1 MIEKTD
7 FPYTLG
13 GYVEQQNYKGFD
25 IAVSIRRYKGISAY
39 VISSEKRLIR
49 EESATFADKED
60 MFRWGREAVDRY
72 LEQQERRKEE
82 NAVKRADYYKKK
94 ARVAALKAFNAAMY
108 FSDIKDG
115 LYDKAKGFFEYEL
128 DKEHAKIRGKHLILY
143 KAFAIMFFVIKKE
156 TASFPIF
163 LSGNGK
169 LTYWK
174 LPGHA

>member
-82 NAVKRADYYKKK
+82 NTIKRADYYKKK
-94 ARVAALKAFNAAMY
+94 ARVAALKAFKCRY
-108 FSDIKDG
+108 
-115 LYDKAKGFFEYEL
+115 
-128 DKEHAKIRGKHLILY
+128 
-143 KAFAIMFFVIKKE
+143 V
-156 TASFPIF
+156 F
-163 LSGNGK
+163 L
-169 LTYWK
+169 
-174 LPGHA
+174 

>member
-82 NAVKRADYYKKK
+82 NAVKRAG
-94 ARVAALKAFNAAMY
+94 LKAFNTAMY
-108 FSDIKDG
+108 FSDIKNE

-128 DKEHAKIRGKHLILY
+128 DKEHAKIR
-143 KAFAIMFFVIKKE
+143 
-156 TASFPIF
+156 
-163 LSGNGK
+163 
-169 LTYWK
+169 
-174 LPGHA
+174 

>member
-60 MFRWGREAVDRY
+60 MFRFLLNLKSPGSIPSVPMTDIWNSKNVEKKKIRSNG
-72 LEQQERRKEE
+72 QTIIRRKL
-82 NAVKRADYYKKK
+82 VWQ
-94 ARVAALKAFNAAMY
+94 
-108 FSDIKDG
+108 
-115 LYDKAKGFFEYEL
+115 
-128 DKEHAKIRGKHLILY
+128 H
-143 KAFAIMFFVIKKE
+143 
-156 TASFPIF
+156 
-163 LSGNGK
+163 
-169 LTYWK
+169 
-174 LPGHA
+174 

>member
-72 LEQQERRKEE
+72 LEH
-82 NAVKRADYYKKK
+82 YYKKK

-128 DKEHAKIRGKHLILY
+128 DKEHGKIK
-143 KAFAIMFFVIKKE
+143 
-156 TASFPIF
+156 
-163 LSGNGK
+163 
-169 LTYWK
+169 
-174 LPGHA
+174 

>member
-60 MFRWGREAVDRY
+60 MFRWDEKRLTDIWNSKNVEKKKIRSNG
-72 LEQQERRKEE
+72 QTIIRRKL
-82 NAVKRADYYKKK
+82 VWQ
-94 ARVAALKAFNAAMY
+94 
-108 FSDIKDG
+108 
-115 LYDKAKGFFEYEL
+115 
-128 DKEHAKIRGKHLILY
+128 H
-143 KAFAIMFFVIKKE
+143 
-156 TASFPIF
+156 
-163 LSGNGK
+163 
-169 LTYWK
+169 
-174 LPGHA
+174 

>member
-60 MFRWGREAVDRY
+60 MFRWDEKRLTGIWNSKNVEKKRM
-72 LEQQERRKEE
+72 QSNGQTIIRRKL
-82 NAVKRADYYKKK
+82 VWQ
-94 ARVAALKAFNAAMY
+94 
-108 FSDIKDG
+108 
-115 LYDKAKGFFEYEL
+115 
-128 DKEHAKIRGKHLILY
+128 H
-143 KAFAIMFFVIKKE
+143 
-156 TASFPIF
+156 
-163 LSGNGK
+163 
-169 LTYWK
+169 
-174 LPGHA
+174 

>member
-60 MFRWGREAVDRY
+60 MFRWGRDAVVLQNVEKKKIRSNG
-72 LEQQERRKEE
+72 QTIIRRKL
-82 NAVKRADYYKKK
+82 VWQ
-94 ARVAALKAFNAAMY
+94 
-108 FSDIKDG
+108 
-115 LYDKAKGFFEYEL
+115 
-128 DKEHAKIRGKHLILY
+128 H
-143 KAFAIMFFVIKKE
+143 
-156 TASFPIF
+156 
-163 LSGNGK
+163 
-169 LTYWK
+169 
-174 LPGHA
+174 

>member
-82 NAVKRADYYKKK
+82 K
-94 ARVAALKAFNAAMY
+94 AERRK
-108 FSDIKDG
+108 
-115 LYDKAKGFFEYEL
+115 YDQTGRL
-128 DKEHAKIRGKHLILY
+128 L
-143 KAFAIMFFVIKKE
+143 
-156 TASFPIF
+156 
-163 LSGNGK
+163 
-169 LTYWK
+169 
-174 LPGHA
+174 

>member
-60 MFRWGREAVDRY
+60 MSVGDEKRLTDIWNSKNVEKKKIRSNG
-72 LEQQERRKEE
+72 QTIIRRKL
-82 NAVKRADYYKKK
+82 VWQ
-94 ARVAALKAFNAAMY
+94 
-108 FSDIKDG
+108 
-115 LYDKAKGFFEYEL
+115 
-128 DKEHAKIRGKHLILY
+128 H
-143 KAFAIMFFVIKKE
+143 
-156 TASFPIF
+156 
-163 LSGNGK
+163 
-169 LTYWK
+169 
-174 LPGHA
+174 

>member
-60 MFRWGREAVDRY
+60 MFRWGREAVD
-72 LEQQERRKEE
+72 LGS
-82 NAVKRADYYKKK
+82 VKSLA
-94 ARVAALKAFNAAMY
+94 
-108 FSDIKDG
+108 
-115 LYDKAKGFFEYEL
+115 
-128 DKEHAKIRGKHLILY
+128 HLWLRDSW
-143 KAFAIMFFVIKKE
+143 
-156 TASFPIF
+156 TR
-163 LSGNGK
+163 SG
-169 LTYWK
+169 
-174 LPGHA
+174 